1 MNVGHTTRCGWG
13 GAPHPTTRHPAW
25 RGLLAL
31 IVLAAMLLPA
41 VARAAD
47 GWAADTGAIVYA
59 VATNADGS
67 LVVSGRRDNTV
78 VAYDAGGA
86 EQWTFATNGT
96 VYDVAVSDDGGRI
109 AVASED
115 RNVYLLDGSG
125 AVLWQHRG
133 PQTFLSVSIT
143 GDGST
148 VAAGSQDKSVT
159 AFDREGHVAW
169 TYTANDHVTA
179 VAIYGGA
186 SGYRVLAGSRDSRV
200 VLLGDD
206 GGVLWQSTL
215 NYGIRGLSVMPTGAK
230 IAAGDNRGTLYL
242 LDGASGATLW
252 QSTLGSPVP
261 AVGLSRDGDLVVAGT
276 EGGELVTFTGEG
288 ERSQGTKTNG
298 AIADLA
304 LNQDVSIAAVA
315 HDQQVAVFPRAA
327 DGGFQ
332 VPEPASR
339 WSRFIVPVLAAVA
352 IAAVVLAG
360 LGLRRRADGQRAWR
374 GYARHQRGVARDVR
388 RAWISYVFLLPTIAL
403 LLVFSYYPAFSGIVH
418 AFTEWTPGAETRWVG
433 LDQFRAVANNRYF
446 WTGIVNLVIFIVTGV
461 LKLLIPLAVAEM
473 IFHLRS
479 SRVQYAFRTMFVIQV
494 IVPGVVGILLWVN
507 IYDPNVGLAN
517 QVLRAM
523 GLDGLARYW
532 LGDAST
538 AIWAIVFMGFPWVSA
553 FALLI
558 FYGGLIS
565 IPGELFDAAA
575 LDGASGLRR
584 VLDLDLPLLVGQVR
598 LLLILTFIAMVQEF
612 AAVFLTTGG
621 GPGSSTYVP
630 SLELYYQAV
639 RFNNFGG
646 ASAIGAV
653 LFIIILGGTILN
665 LRYVKSSV
673 EYST

>member
-1 MNVGHTTRCGWG
+1 VNVGLSTRFGWG
-13 GAPHPTTRHPAW
+13 APLHPTTRQPAW
-25 RGLLAL
+25 RWLLAL
-31 IVLAAMLLPA
+31 TLLMAVLQPA

-47 GWAADTGAIVYA
+47 GWTADTGAIVYA
-59 VATNADGS
+59 VATNADGT
-67 LVVSGRRDNTV
+67 LVVTGRRDNTV

-86 EQWTFATNGT
+86 EQWTFATSGT
-96 VYDVAVSDDGGRI
+96 VYDVSVSDDGSRI

-125 AVLWQHRG
+125 RVLWQHRG

-148 VAAGSQDKSVT
+148 VAAGSQDKTVT
-159 AFDREGHVAW
+159 AFDREGKVAW
-169 TYTANDHVTA
+169 SYTANDHVTA

-186 SGYRVLAGSRDSRV
+186 GGYRVLAGSRDSRIA
-200 VLLGDD
+200 LLGGD
-206 GGVLWQSTL
+206 GAVLWQSTL

-261 AVGLSRDGDLVVAGT
+261 AVGLGRDGKLVVAGT
-276 EGGELVTFTGEG
+276 EGGELATFTGEG
-288 ERSQGTKTNG
+288 ERSQDTKIDG
-298 AIADLA
+298 PIVDLA
-304 LNQDVSIAAVA
+304 LSHDASFAAVA
-315 HDQQVAVFPRAA
+315 HDQQVAVFPRTA

-332 VPEPASR
+332 VPERASR
-339 WSRFIVPVLAAVA
+339 WSRVIVPVLAAVA
-352 IAAVVLAG
+352 IAAAVLTG
-360 LGLRRRADGQRAWR
+360 LGLRRRADGERAWR
-374 GYARHQRGVARDVR
+374 GYARHQRGVARSAR
-388 RAWISYVFLLPTIAL
+388 RAWISYVFLLPTLAL

-418 AFTEWTPGAETRWVG
+418 AFTVWTPGAETRWVG
-433 LDQFRAVANNRYF
+433 LDQFRAMANNRYF

-473 IFHLRS
+473 IFHLRN
-479 SRVQYAFRTMFVIQV
+479 SRAQYAFRTMFVIQV

-507 IYDPNVGLAN
+507 VYDPNVGLAN
-517 QVLRAM
+517 QVLRAI
-523 GLDGLARYW
+523 GLDELARYW

-538 AIWAIVFMGFPWVSA
+538 AIWAIVFMGFPWVGA

-584 VLDLDLPLLVGQVR
+584 IVDLDVPLLVGQVR